1 MGFLNE
7 VSEYQR
13 SKKRFS
19 KCLAGLIAEKMDAEL
34 LADYEEAMA
43 DTTIASTSLATVLK
57 RRGIEISDT
66 TISRHRKGVCSCVV
80 K

>member
-1 MGFLNE
+1 MGFLSE
-7 VSEYQR
+7 VSEYQK

-19 KCLAGLIAEKMDAEL
+19 KCLAGLIADKMDAEL
-34 LADYEEAMA
+34 FAEYQEAMA
-43 DTTIASTSLATVLK
+43 DETIASTSLSTVLK

-66 TISRHRKGVCSCVV
+66 TISRHRKGICSCVS